1 VTQLGLWDQGN
12 NGLNTS
18 HVVSIWTSAGTLMA
32 QTTIPSGTG
41 ATLID
46 GVRYVSITSVLLP
59 VGSYTIGGL
68 YGRLDDRFAIN
79 ASAITTASG
88 ITYNGSRSRSGF
100 GFPSG
105 NFFGN
110 VNSFFGPNFQF
121 TTAVPTPDS
130 GWTVSLLGLALLG
143 LAALRRKLSC

>member
-1 VTQLGLWDQGN
+1 
-12 NGLNTS
+12 
-18 HVVSIWTSAGTLMA
+18 
-32 QTTIPSGTG
+32 
-41 ATLID
+41 
-46 GVRYVSITSVLLP
+46 

-88 ITYNGSRSRSGF
+88 ITYKGSRSRSGF

-130 GWTVSLLGLALLG
+130 GSTVSLLGFASLG
-143 LAALRRKLSC
+143 LAALRRKLGR